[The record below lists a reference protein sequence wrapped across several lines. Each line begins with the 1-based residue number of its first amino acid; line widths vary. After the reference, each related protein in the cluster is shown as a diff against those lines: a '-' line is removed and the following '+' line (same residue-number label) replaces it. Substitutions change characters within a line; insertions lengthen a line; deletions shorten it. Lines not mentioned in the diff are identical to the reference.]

1 MACSLRLVMAG
12 LHTVALRRRSD
23 PEDGPIAATVATL
36 AARIGVG
43 RSVSV
48 RISMMTDSPATLGFL
63 RPVILLPPAVALG
76 VTPQQLEALL
86 AHELAHIRRHD
97 YLVNVLQMLAE
108 TLFFYHPAVWWVS
121 RRIRSRARALL
132 RRHRG
137 QRVRRCRWLR
147 AGAHQGGAPA
157 VRATGDDG
165 WARPAVR
172 FSRGSTGCSAWPQRP
187 GPCPRCGSP
196 PRRSF

>member
-1 MACSLRLVMAG
+1 M
-12 LHTVALRRRSD
+12 
-23 PEDGPIAATVATL
+23 L

-108 TLFFYHPAVWWVS
+108 TLFFYHPAVWWDVATHPN
-121 RRIRSRARALL
+121 RTRALL

-137 QRVRRCRWLR
+137 RRR
-147 AGAHQGGAPA
+147 A
-157 VRATGDDG
+157 AT
-165 WARPAVR
+165 R
-172 FSRGSTGCSAWPQRP
+172 SAT
-187 GPCPRCGSP
+187 
-196 PRRSF
+196 PRRSPRVARLHGRHGPGMALWRRRAGRFS